1 MNRSVIIAENL
12 KLYFNTKWKFWNWK
26 LHLKWIILSRL
37 ISDGG
42 WQINGIK
49 SWIQINSNNQNLKT
63 KRKRIEKLNR
73 DLVIFGSLS
82 NNLTHTF
89 EKIMVKISKFDDNKL
104 TYLRNSMV
112 KKHCTEKIIHGIII
126 THLLKTKDIFSS
138 FIFLKDI
145 NA

>member
-1 MNRSVIIAENL
+1 M
-12 KLYFNTKWKFWNWK
+12 
-26 LHLKWIILSRL
+26 
-37 ISDGG
+37 
-42 WQINGIK
+42 
-49 SWIQINSNNQNLKT
+49 KT
-63 KRKRIEKLNR
+63 KRKRIKKLNR

-82 NNLTHTF
+82 NNLTHMF